1 MDQQRVARVWRL
13 KRGSEYIVFF
23 KDKKI
28 LIIGGTGTL
37 GQSLVKKILKE
48 NPKVIRI
55 FSRDEYKQFLFQNEV
70 GEQKKLRFL
79 IGDVRNYDRV
89 LNAMA
94 GIDYVFHT
102 AAMKHVPSCEYNPY
116 EAVLTNIIGTNNV
129 INAAIRQNV
138 KKVVF
143 TSSDKAISPTNN
155 YGATKLTAERL
166 ITSAEYSKGASNTVF
181 SSVRFGNVI
190 GSRGSVIPLFKN
202 QILTQKRVT
211 ITDLSMSRFM
221 MTLTQATELTIKA
234 LQESKGG
241 ETFVLKM
248 PVIILNDLL
257 EVILDEMCK
266 KHNLIQ
272 EEIIIQEIGLRPG
285 EKMYEELMTSDESTF
300 AWEMPEMF
308 LIPSA
313 YGQKYQ
319 YPNAKKA
326 KKGTYG
332 SDNQKPISK
341 EEVRALLQSEGL
353 I

>member
-1 MDQQRVARVWRL
+1 M
-13 KRGSEYIVFF
+13 FF